1 MERFTKESFAVFQVE
16 GLDARMDAIKKD
28 VQPAFVALGQ
38 NIVDYLTRKTG
49 EIYYVHVA
57 QHRRRTVHAPD
68 NTWVAIGRNKR
79 GYKME
84 AHFQLSLWEDRL
96 FIWLS
101 MIDQPKNKA
110 EMADYLRN
118 HPADIASLPN
128 DFVVSGSHLVS
139 DYVPLADSQAIFD
152 RFSTVKKSEYQIGRM
167 LTKEQVVTTPD
178 LTQVILETIEQL
190 YPLWQALETKNV

>member
-16 GLDARMDAIKKD
+16 GLEARMEAIRED
-28 VQPAFVALGQ
+28 VQPVFATLGQ
-38 NIVDYLTRKTG
+38 KISDYLTQKTG
-49 EIYYVHVA
+49 EIYYVHIA
-57 QHRRRTVHAPD
+57 QHRRRTIHAPD

-101 MIDQPKNKA
+101 LIDQPKNKA
-110 EMADYLRN
+110 KMAEYLLN
-118 HPADIASLPN
+118 HQTDIMSLPT

-139 DYVPLADSQAIFD
+139 DYVALADSQSILE
-152 RFSTVKKSEYQIGRM
+152 RFVQVKKSEYQIGRM
-167 LTKEQVVTTPD
+167 LMKEEVLDTPD
-178 LTQVILETIEQL
+178 LSQVILETIEQL
-190 YPLWQALETKNV
+190 YPLWNVLETKNV

>member
-16 GLDARMDAIKKD
+16 GLDARMEAIRED

-139 DYVPLADSQAIFD
+139 DYVSLADSQAIFD